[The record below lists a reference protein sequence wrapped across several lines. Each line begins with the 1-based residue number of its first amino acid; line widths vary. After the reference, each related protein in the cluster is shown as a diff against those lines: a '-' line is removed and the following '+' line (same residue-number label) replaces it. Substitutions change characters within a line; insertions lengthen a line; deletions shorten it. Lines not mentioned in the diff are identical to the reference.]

1 MHTDSGS
8 TGDVTTKAV
17 VSVSQLAT
25 SKHLLESALVYVDDD
40 AYPEALPLFTQLLDR
55 EPRSA
60 RLRSYH
66 ALCEAITERDFET
79 GVERCQAAAKQ
90 EFFNPEL
97 YLNLARLHLAF
108 GFKSEGVRFIR
119 RGLMID
125 PSNEA
130 LAQAM
135 VDLGAR
141 IPPVLAFLPRRH
153 PVNRWLGHARS
164 RLFRFS
170 LAAAA

>member
-1 MHTDSGS
+1 MHLESRSGP
-8 TGDVTTKAV
+8 T
-17 VSVSQLAT
+17 VSVSQLVT
-25 SKHLLESALVYVDDD
+25 SKHLLESALERVEQGEYE
-40 AYPEALPLFTQLLDR
+40 AALPLFSQLLDR

-66 ALCEAITERDFET
+66 ALCEAITNRSFEN
-79 GVERCQAAAKQ
+79 GLEQCQAAAKQ

-125 PSNEA
+125 PSNES
-130 LAQAM
+130 LSIAM

-141 IPPVLAFLPRRH
+141 ISPVLSFLPRRH
-153 PVNRWLGHARS
+153 PLNRWLGRARRGIV
-164 RLFRFS
+164 RLTV
-170 LAAAA
+170 AANAA

>member
-1 MHTDSGS
+1 MHLDSRS
-8 TGDVTTKAV
+8 EAT
-17 VSVSQLAT
+17 VSVTQLVA
-25 SKHLLESALVYVDDD
+25 SKHVLESALDRTEQGDYE
-40 AYPEALPLFTQLLDR
+40 AALPLFEQLLDR

-66 ALCEAITERDFET
+66 ALCQAIAERDFEE
-79 GVERCQAAAKQ
+79 GLAQCQAAAKQ

-108 GFKSEGVRFIR
+108 GFKAEGVRFVR

-130 LAQAM
+130 LSDAM
-135 VDLGAR
+135 TELGAR
-141 IPPVLAFLPRRH
+141 IEPVLSFLPRRH
-153 PVNRWLGHARS
+153 PLNRFLGRARMS
-164 RLFRFS
+164 LVRLS
-170 LAAAA
+170 TAARAA